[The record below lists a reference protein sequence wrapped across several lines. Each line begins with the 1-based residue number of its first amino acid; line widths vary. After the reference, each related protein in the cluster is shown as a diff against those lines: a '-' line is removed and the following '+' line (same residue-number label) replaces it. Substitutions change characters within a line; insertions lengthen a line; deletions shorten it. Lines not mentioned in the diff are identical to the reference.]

1 MLRCLELHCNFRNT
15 LLIYIYFSNI
25 LILLIIHFECECKVG
40 NKYQRSDAT
49 PHTLKKLIR

>member
-1 MLRCLELHCNFRNT
+1 MLRCLELHCNFRI
-15 LLIYIYFSNI
+15 IYIYFGNI
-25 LILLIIHFECECKVG
+25 LIFLIIHFECECKVG